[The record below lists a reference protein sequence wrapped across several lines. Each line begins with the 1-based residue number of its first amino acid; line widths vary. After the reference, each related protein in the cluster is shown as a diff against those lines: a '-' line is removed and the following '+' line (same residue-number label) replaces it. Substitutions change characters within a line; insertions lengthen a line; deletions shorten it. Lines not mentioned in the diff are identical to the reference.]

1 MEQLDEITGVG
12 GTAAHVMIAEIGV
25 DMTRF
30 PTAAHLCSWAR
41 FAPGVKESA
50 GKPQGRGATG
60 HGNHYLARILGEAAR
75 RRQQNRHL
83 PR

>member
-1 MEQLDEITGVG
+1 
-12 GTAAHVMIAEIGV
+12 MIAEIGI

-50 GKPQGRGATG
+50 GKNKGRGSTG
-60 HGNHYLARILGEAAR
+60 HPSPYLARTPPPADER
-75 RRQQNRHL
+75 RTWPLVRCADSLFPLVRGT
-83 PR
+83 